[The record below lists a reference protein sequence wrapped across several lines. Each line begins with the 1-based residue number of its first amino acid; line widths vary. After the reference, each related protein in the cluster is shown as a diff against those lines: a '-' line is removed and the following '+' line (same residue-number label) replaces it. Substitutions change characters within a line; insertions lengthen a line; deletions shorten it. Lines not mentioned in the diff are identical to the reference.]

1 MENSIYERSEQLI
14 RHWWLTLIVGI
25 LAIAIGFIVLV
36 NPTTSYYTFALW
48 LGIVIFVSGILGLI
62 QSLTSDNYFVRRGWL
77 ILASIADLIIGL
89 MLMFNS
95 LLSELT
101 LPILMGGW
109 LLYRAS
115 VMLVQGFDLRSCNVS
130 GSGWVIFYSALI
142 IAVALAILWM
152 PLSFGVGVVILFIA
166 VAFITYGV
174 SAVSLGFRLMDVHH
188 RAKLLQ

>member
-115 VMLVQGFDLRSCNVS
+115 VMLVQGFDLRSYNVS